1 MCPCSH
7 PVPGDGG
14 PGKTGGGP
22 PPGGDQLRVL
32 LPWRL
37 QRGSTIIP
45 GRINP
50 GRDLQPHS
58 NVHCLHLHLHLQTN
72 IITHIYSECFIYV
85 NNAITLPCLTP
96 VVLDISPAPQQHLS
110 CTHESERSSHQRA
123 VLLIF
128 QPTFWATMFVAVRR
142 RF

>member
-72 IITHIYSECFIYV
+72 IITHIYSECIIYFSTMRSLYHV
-85 NNAITLPCLTP
+85 SHLLFWIFLLRHNSTCHAHMNQKE
-96 VVLDISPAPQQHLS
+96 APTSAQS
-110 CTHESERSSHQRA
+110 C
-123 VLLIF
+123 
-128 QPTFWATMFVAVRR
+128 
-142 RF
+142 